1 MKYILFI
8 CLNFFCYFTFA
19 QENKIPERKL
29 YMYKT
34 FADLK
39 NDTGEYKG
47 TFKTT
52 IINSWGRNTLFGDLN
67 GEEQKVNANKYWGFR
82 IGDFVFRRKNSRP
95 KMLVAIIGVKEKV
108 FYANGYVYL
117 NMLLDAGG
125 SMFHVKKPA
134 FYSDDFESEIIDIDE
149 LIENEEGNESLS
161 PLIDCLKKAA
171 DRYGYQAKFN
181 GYTKCIREFTE

>member
-1 MKYILFI
+1 MKYFLII
-8 CLNFFCYFTFA
+8 CLSFSSYFAFA
-19 QENKIPERKL
+19 QEKQVPDKKL

-34 FADLK
+34 FEDLK
-39 NDTGEYKG
+39 NDTGVYKG
-47 TFKTT
+47 TFATC
-52 IINSWGRNTLFGDLN
+52 IINSWGRNTLFGNLD
-67 GEEQKVNANKYWGFR
+67 GEEEKINTNKYWGFR
-82 IGDFVFRRKNSRP
+82 IGNFVFRKKNSRP

-125 SMFHVKKPA
+125 SSFKVKKPA
-134 FYSDDFESEIIDIDE
+134 FYSDDFESEIMDIDE

-171 DRYGYQAKFN
+171 DRYG
-181 GYTKCIREFTE
+181 